1 MKIAI
6 CNTKV
11 KECSDLE
18 CFINKCSVL
27 ENEKIYIDRFSI
39 GDDLLSNIKSGE
51 FYDLVFIYC
60 SCGYDNGSVI
70 GDIIRN
76 ELDNQNISIVYISD
90 HKIETSKLI
99 DSRPIKLLIEP
110 ITENDIID
118 IFAVLSKI
126 RGNTTN
132 CFKLK
137 NGNDIKFIPYKDI
150 LYFASVARKIL
161 VITNKGKYSC
171 YGKIME
177 LKDITGFIKVHK
189 SFLINLNYIKEYNY
203 KTLKMENNDE
213 IPISQSLRPSVK
225 NIIENL

>member
-6 CNTKV
+6 FSTKIT
-11 KECSDLE
+11 ECSDLE
-18 CFINKCSVL
+18 SFINKCSIL
-27 ENEKIYIDRFSI
+27 ENEKIYIDRFNI
-39 GDDLLSNIKSGE
+39 GDELLSNIRSGE
-51 FYDLVFIYC
+51 LYDLVFIYC
-60 SCGYDNGSVI
+60 SCGYDNGSII

-76 ELDNQNISIVYISD
+76 ELDNQNVSIVYISD
-90 HKIETSKLI
+90 YKIETSKLI
-99 DSRPIKLLIEP
+99 DSRPIKLLIKP
-110 ITENDIID
+110 ITENDISD
-118 IFAVLSKI
+118 IFSVLSKI
-126 RGNTTN
+126 RRNKAD

-137 NGNDIKFIPYKDI
+137 NGNDIKFILYKDI
-150 LYFASVARKIL
+150 LYFASIGRKIL

-177 LKDITGFIKVHK
+177 LNDIAGFIKVHK

-225 NIIENL
+225 SIIENL